1 MTNAEW
7 TTYLQ
12 EDKHA
17 KGKDSLKQYVS
28 KNYRASIRSQ
38 NNKGAKDGYAPATCS

>member
-1 MTNAEW
+1 MTKAEW

-28 KNYRASIRSQ
+28 KNCRASIRSQ
-38 NNKGAKDGYAPATCS
+38 NKGAKDGYAPATCS